1 MINKYLKF
9 KNYNI
14 SNNKKNNM
22 KDTIIFFNNLKNRII
37 NQVDRLSF
45 RKLKHLYKD
54 DAKKFLKYADII
66 DLNFVNI
73 ENELITKV
81 LQKK

>member
-1 MINKYLKF
+1 MINKYLKS

-66 DLNFVNI
+66 DSNFVNI
-73 ENELITKV
+73 ENELLTKF

>member
-1 MINKYLKF
+1 MINKYLKS
-9 KNYNI
+9 KGYNI

-37 NQVDRLSF
+37 NQEDRLSF

-73 ENELITKV
+73 ENELLTKV